1 MLIIIDLENMA
12 RDEAD
17 NVSVVSEELTGT
29 ADNSFDTTAEMEIGE
44 NRLENG
50 NQFERLRNIQV
61 I

>member
-1 MLIIIDLENMA
+1 MA

-29 ADNSFDTTAEMEIGE
+29 ADNSFDTTAEMDIGE